1 MRNNKQGKI
10 QRFKCLYCNKRFT
23 SNFEFEGKQS
33 DSKIITG
40 ALQMYYSGMSVGDI
54 STHYEFDTDV
64 NHSTMNRWIAKY
76 PVMLTRYPDEII
88 PRVGNWV
95 RADKV

>member
-95 RADKV
+95 RVDKV

>member
-1 MRNNKQGKI
+1 
-10 QRFKCLYCNKRFT
+10 
-23 SNFEFEGKQS
+23 
-33 DSKIITG
+33 
-40 ALQMYYSGMSVGDI
+40 MSVEDI

-76 PVMLTRYPDEII
+76 PVMLTRYLDEII
-88 PRVGNWV
+88 PRVGNWI

>member
-1 MRNNKQGKI
+1 MRNSKQGKI
-10 QRFKCLYCNKRFT
+10 QRFKCLDCNKRFT

-33 DSKIITG
+33 NSKIITG
-40 ALQMYYSGMSVGDI
+40 ALQIYYSDMSVGDI

-76 PVMLTRYPDEII
+76 PVMLTRYLDEII
-88 PRVGNWV
+88 PRVGNWI